1 MAQEFLNQLL
11 RIENTVQ
18 VDGLEAPTCMICL
31 ESYGTLN
38 PSTGVTEVSVR
49 LPCGHLVGSVC
60 IARWLRDN
68 NSCPAC
74 RKTFFPAQPQLRLE
88 HDIMHE
94 RASRS
99 TRRMGNRDPTDPV
112 EICDWLCEE
121 LILEDELRNM
131 AQAMTDPLRRQLH
144 VQNPECNAAVCVF
157 IAWHLLRPDETVAT
171 FLADLSHTIQLGED
185 EIRSTYRRIYPNRM
199 ELIVP
204 EVLPGLAEYNTEGM
218 LAFLPRP
225 SVSNHIT
232 HRDDDHNTANSAGTD
247 DREVEDLDDLRP
259 QLTEALG
266 DVVLSGVIV
275 DLAEEILDIL
285 DDRLELVDRSGQLR
299 GAVCVFT
306 ACHFLGVE
314 MAYGDI
320 ASIHSVSEQGLREC
334 YAHVWC
340 RRYGVIRHR
349 LAETMGTGNLE
360 RVLGALPALN
370 WPSL

>member
-1 MAQEFLNQLL
+1 
-11 RIENTVQ
+11 
-18 VDGLEAPTCMICL
+18 
-31 ESYGTLN
+31 
-38 PSTGVTEVSVR
+38 
-49 LPCGHLVGSVC
+49 
-60 IARWLRDN
+60 
-68 NSCPAC
+68 
-74 RKTFFPAQPQLRLE
+74 
-88 HDIMHE
+88 MHE

-99 TRRMGNRDPTDPV
+99 TLRMGNRDPTDAV

-121 LILEDELRNM
+121 LILEYELRNM
-131 AQAMTDPLRRQLH
+131 AQAMTDHLRRQLR
-144 VQNPECNAAVCVF
+144 VQNPECNAAVCVYV
-157 IAWHLLRPDETVAT
+157 AWHLLRPDEPVAT
-171 FLADLSHTIQLGED
+171 FLADLSHTIELGED
-185 EIRSTYRRIYPNRM
+185 QIRSTYRCIYPNRM
-199 ELIVP
+199 ELIVT
-204 EVLPGLAEYNTEGM
+204 ELLPGLLAEYNTEGM

-232 HRDDDHNTANSAGTD
+232 HSDDDHDTANSAAAEG
-247 DREVEDLDDLRP
+247 REVEDLDDIRP

-266 DVVLSGVIV
+266 DVFLSGVVV

-285 DDRLELVDRSGQLR
+285 DDRLELANRSGQLR

-306 ACHFLGVE
+306 ACHLLGVE
-314 MAYGDI
+314 MSYGDI

-349 LAETMGTGNLE
+349 LAETMATGNLE